1 MSENGRAWR
10 RVGRG
15 LLVIGFG
22 CFLLLNTTGFL
33 PWSFWFDLIP
43 FWPVLLVALGVRLLF
58 ERSRLPVAMLLSP
71 ILVLGTMAWVAVSG
85 PAHLRWSGRSVAVRA
100 ERPEGIERW
109 TLQGSVV
116 YGSVDVA
123 GRVLDPSVL
132 VEGTARYSRS
142 QPEVRTTSGRG
153 AAKVRFRPPSRRH
166 VIGLGSPWM
175 NWDLDIAEDLPVAV
189 DLDAVLSDVRLDLPD
204 VPLSTLE
211 TEGAFNHVEV
221 ILGEPAKEVFLN
233 IEGAFS
239 SYSFTVPAEVPV
251 RVDSDGAFNYV
262 TGERGGRSP
271 GYRIRL
277 DGVFN
282 RVKVNS
288 R

>member
-1 MSENGRAWR
+1 MSENGRSWR

-15 LLVIGFG
+15 LLVIGIG

-58 ERSRLPVAMLLSP
+58 ERSRVPAALLLSP
-71 ILVLGTMAWVAVSG
+71 VLILGTMTWVAVSG
-85 PAHLRWSGRSVAVRA
+85 PAHLRWSGRSLAVRA
-100 ERPEGIERW
+100 ERPEGVERW

-116 YGSVDVA
+116 YGSLDMV

-132 VEGTARYSRS
+132 VEGTARYSR
-142 QPEVRTTSGRG
+142 QRPEVRTTTGRG
-153 AAKVRFRPPSRRH
+153 AAKVRFRPQSRRH
-166 VIGLGSPWM
+166 VFGLASPWM
-175 NWDLDIAEDLPVAV
+175 SWELDVAEDLPVAM
-189 DLDAVLSDVRLDLPD
+189 DLEAVLSDVRLDLPD

-211 TEGAFNHVEV
+211 ADGAFNRVEAV
-221 ILGEPAKEVFLN
+221 LGEPSREVFIN
-233 IEGAFS
+233 VKGAFS
-239 SYSFTVPAEVPV
+239 RYSFAVPAQVPV

-262 TGERGGRSP
+262 TGERGGRLP
-271 GYRIRL
+271 GYRVRL
-277 DGVFN
+277 DGAFN
-282 RVKVNS
+282 RVSVSS